1 MDETETERESSA
13 VQVSELADDPEP
25 RCMSLEETKQLIG
38 YMNTI
43 VDSLLKIVD
52 SGYSPYPVEE
62 IHEIIRDIRE
72 EGCAAMSPTGGAIRP
87 RRRRNSSVS
96 LFPPKRTAAISLW
109 WHGHMQSRI
118 LAASQPATQ
127 CPLPSRSRIK
137 HHAHS
142 TSIRP
147 DLCIKMH
154 TCAVYRYG
162 NGIGSGGARSGN
174 PRPVLGLYRLPTYS
188 NLKQGSRM

>member
-1 MDETETERESSA
+1 MDETDKGSS

-72 EGCAAMSPTGGAIRP
+72 EGCAAVRRSLDQIRRDLDADDGGGGGENCSATGVEEDVGGVRQQP
-87 RRRRNSSVS
+87 NTTS
-96 LFPPKRTAAISLW
+96 LGQQLANGSKESLT
-109 WHGHMQSRI
+109 GYENE
-118 LAASQPATQ
+118 LADVFR
-127 CPLPSRSRIK
+127 LEYNNIVLYK
-137 HHAHS
+137 
-142 TSIRP
+142 
-147 DLCIKMH
+147 KMINQI
-154 TCAVYRYG
+154 TEKTME
-162 NGIGSGGARSGN
+162 N
-174 PRPVLGLYRLPTYS
+174 YS
-188 NLKQGSRM
+188 KCQNA

>member
-72 EGCAAMSPTGGAIRP
+72 EGCAA
-87 RRRRNSSVS
+87 
-96 LFPPKRTAAISLW
+96 
-109 WHGHMQSRI
+109 SRI

>member
-72 EGCAAMSPTGGAIRP
+72 EGCAAVRRSLDQIRRDLDADDDVGGGEHCSATGDEEDVGSVRQQPNTTCVPLHMENGAI
-87 RRRRNSSVS
+87 
-96 LFPPKRTAAISLW
+96 
-109 WHGHMQSRI
+109 
-118 LAASQPATQ
+118 
-127 CPLPSRSRIK
+127 
-137 HHAHS
+137 
-142 TSIRP
+142 
-147 DLCIKMH
+147 D
-154 TCAVYRYG
+154 
-162 NGIGSGGARSGN
+162 
-174 PRPVLGLYRLPTYS
+174 
-188 NLKQGSRM
+188 

>member
-62 IHEIIRDIRE
+62 IHEIIRDIRRRMRRD
-72 EGCAAMSPTGGAIRP
+72 GNGIGSGGARSGNPRP
-87 RRRRNSSVS
+87 VLGLYR
-96 LFPPKRTAAISLW
+96 
-109 WHGHMQSRI
+109 
-118 LAASQPATQ
+118 
-127 CPLPSRSRIK
+127 LPTYSNLK
-137 HHAHS
+137 Q
-142 TSIRP
+142 
-147 DLCIKMH
+147 D
-154 TCAVYRYG
+154 G